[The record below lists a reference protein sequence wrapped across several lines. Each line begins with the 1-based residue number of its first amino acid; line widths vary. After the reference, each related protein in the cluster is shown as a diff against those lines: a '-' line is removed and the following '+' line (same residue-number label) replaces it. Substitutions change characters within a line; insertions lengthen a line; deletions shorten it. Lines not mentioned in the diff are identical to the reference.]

1 MKQTPS
7 NRVPGLAESRDA
19 EVTALRE
26 AIAECRRELIP
37 LRDQADANGER
48 WARDMSDLAAALREQ
63 DRLRDTLADARST
76 IAAQAA
82 TIADLHGI
90 FDRDIDET
98 VQLRRDLAFAR
109 EQLAHRDALIELMR
123 AALPAPEPP
132 RTITFSA
139 PAAVSSGWCQ
149 ECSARPGEA
158 HYAGCAY
165 SVPGEVRS

>member
-1 MKQTPS
+1 VNQTPS

-26 AIAECRRELIP
+26 ALEECRRELIP

-48 WARDMSDLAAALREQ
+48 WARDMAEMNQLDSEI
-63 DRLRDTLADARST
+63 ADARST

-82 TIADLHGI
+82 TIADLHRI
-90 FDRDIDET
+90 FDTEIDET

-139 PAAVSSGWCQ
+139 PAAVSGGWCQ

-165 SVPGEVRS
+165 SVPGEARS